1 MAKPFVL
8 IARDQLKGLMEKSK
22 EEKTK
27 NVETSLPHI
36 QPIILEGSSEEVKK
50 NVAELVELLPKT
62 YKNRAKSLLKFLEP
76 YLSIDSSNQLVFTY
90 KTQVFSAL
98 WDLIFFLF
106 TNENFGRTTRPLEA
120 TDFLSALID
129 LKIPQRLLSTKQR
142 YVKKIM
148 RQNASAKKKLV
159 R

>member
-8 IARDQLKGLMEKSK
+8 IARDQLKGLMEKTKESK
-22 EEKTK
+22 K
-27 NVETSLPHI
+27 ETVMPHI
-36 QPIILEGSSEEVKK
+36 QPIVIEGPSEEVKK

-76 YLSIDSSNQLVFTY
+76 HLSIDSTNQLVFTY

-142 YVKKIM
+142 YIKKIM
-148 RQNASAKKKLV
+148 RQKISAKKKLV